1 MTIVLRFVDGK
12 GLIQERFFDI
22 VHVRDTTSMTLYS
35 AICDTLSSH
44 KFSIQN
50 LRGQGY
56 DGASNMRGEWK
67 GLQALFLKEFLHAY
81 YIHCMAHRLQL
92 ALVTASREYQNLS
105 LVVNAVDASCK
116 HTDQLKDAQRKEIA
130 SKISLDELDTG
141 KGANQIGTLQR
152 TCDTRWSS
160 HLKSMCSLIRLYG
173 PTLEVLEN
181 IEKDGSG
188 VSAKGDANVALR
200 RMLSFE
206 FTFIL
211 LLMKNIMGR
220 TDMLCQTFQQKRLD
234 IVNAMGMVEQTK
246 NMLNELR
253 QNGWDPFFTHV
264 SEFCREH
271 DIDVPVLCD
280 QYTGERCS
288 RKRHVVTNEHY
299 YHFDVF
305 NAAIDFQR
313 KELGT
318 RFDEKVVD
326 LLKLSS
332 ALDPTDG
339 YKAFDADVICNLARK
354 YYYRDFSEQ
363 EVEALEFQLR
373 HFHLDVCEHLLL
385 KNLSSVAELC
395 HGLAET
401 GKSRHYHLVDKLIR
415 LVLTLPVSTATGERV
430 FSAMKIVKN
439 RLRSSMSDEFLA
451 DNLSIYIEREIS
463 DSFSLYVILQA
474 FNDGKERRVRLTM

>member
-1 MTIVLRFVDGK
+1 
-12 GLIQERFFDI
+12 
-22 VHVRDTTSMTLYS
+22 
-35 AICDTLSSH
+35 
-44 KFSIQN
+44 
-50 LRGQGY
+50 
-56 DGASNMRGEWK
+56 
-67 GLQALFLKEFLHAY
+67 
-81 YIHCMAHRLQL
+81 
-92 ALVTASREYQNLS
+92 
-105 LVVNAVDASCK
+105 
-116 HTDQLKDAQRKEIA
+116 
-130 SKISLDELDTG
+130 
-141 KGANQIGTLQR
+141 
-152 TCDTRWSS
+152 
-160 HLKSMCSLIRLYG
+160 MCSLIRLYG

-181 IEKDGSG
+181 IEK
-188 VSAKGDANVALR
+188 
-200 RMLSFE
+200 
-206 FTFIL
+206 
-211 LLMKNIMGR
+211 
-220 TDMLCQTFQQKRLD
+220 
-234 IVNAMGMVEQTK
+234 
-246 NMLNELR
+246 
-253 QNGWDPFFTHV
+253 
-264 SEFCREH
+264 
-271 DIDVPVLCD
+271 
-280 QYTGERCS
+280 
-288 RKRHVVTNEHY
+288 
-299 YHFDVF
+299 
-305 NAAIDFQR
+305 